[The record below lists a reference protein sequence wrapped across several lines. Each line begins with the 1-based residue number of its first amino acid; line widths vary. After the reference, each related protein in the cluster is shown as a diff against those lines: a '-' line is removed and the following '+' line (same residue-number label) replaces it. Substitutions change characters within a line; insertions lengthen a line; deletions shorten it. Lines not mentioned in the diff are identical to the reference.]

1 MILNDLTNLELC
13 QLIKAYATIITV
25 EYRAGSIPIANRD
38 GVKEF
43 TFKDESE
50 D

>member
-1 MILNDLTNLELC
+1 MNDLTNLELC
-13 QLIKAYATIITV
+13 QLINAYATILTI
-25 EYRAGSIPIANRD
+25 ECHAGSIPIANKD